1 MEALLDLLLNQEK
14 TLDIIQNLSIYVI
27 YFYPGTISLYVMN
40 FLEAKS
46 LKEDTAYVVKIFA
59 VSYLYNLA
67 LGRFIAY
74 KDNMLLYNIIVIAIS
89 FIMPLLV
96 FKIKFSKWF
105 SSVCLAIGIRT
116 CMTGVP
122 FELIKSN
129 GEEYSCVNVYLKDK
143 YVVLE
148 VKDNGIGVPITM
160 QQKIFERFVQLDKSL
175 SRKKEGSGIGLSL
188 VKILVEIHNGY
199 IELES
204 KEGNGSIFR
213 VYLPNENDNSMIKV
227 KSCNE
232 YNVNIERVYAELSDI
247 YELI

>member
-1 MEALLDLLLNQEK
+1 MWSN
-14 TLDIIQNLSIYVI
+14 IYWKD
-27 YFYPGTISLYVMN
+27 S
-40 FLEAKS
+40 
-46 LKEDTAYVVKIFA
+46 VK
-59 VSYLYNLA
+59 
-67 LGRFIAY
+67 
-74 KDNMLLYNIIVIAIS
+74 
-89 FIMPLLV
+89 
-96 FKIKFSKWF
+96 
-105 SSVCLAIGIRT
+105 
-116 CMTGVP
+116 
-122 FELIKSN
+122 
-129 GEEYSCVNVYLKDK
+129 
-143 YVVLE
+143 
-148 VKDNGIGVPITM
+148 
-160 QQKIFERFVQLDKSL
+160 LDKSL

>member
-1 MEALLDLLLNQEK
+1 
-14 TLDIIQNLSIYVI
+14 
-27 YFYPGTISLYVMN
+27 MN
-40 FLEAKS
+40 RL
-46 LKEDTAYVVKIFA
+46 V
-59 VSYLYNLA
+59 N
-67 LGRFIAY
+67 
-74 KDNMLLYNIIVIAIS
+74 NIIDLTKLDSGALNPNFVNYDIVKLTKYIAESVLSYVEINNVNLTFS
-89 FIMPLLV
+89 SSIEEFIIICDPTFIERIVLNLLSNA
-96 FKIKFSKWF
+96 IKFSKEKGN
-105 SSVCLAIGIRT
+105 ID
-116 CMTGVP
+116 
-122 FELIKSN
+122 
-129 GEEYSCVNVYLKDK
+129 VNVYLKDK

-148 VKDNGIGVPITM
+148 VKDNGIGIPITM

>member
-1 MEALLDLLLNQEK
+1 
-14 TLDIIQNLSIYVI
+14 
-27 YFYPGTISLYVMN
+27 MN
-40 FLEAKS
+40 RL
-46 LKEDTAYVVKIFA
+46 V
-59 VSYLYNLA
+59 N
-67 LGRFIAY
+67 
-74 KDNMLLYNIIVIAIS
+74 NIIDLTKLDSGALNPNFVNYDIVKLTKDIAESVLSYVEINNVNLTFS
-89 FIMPLLV
+89 SSIEEFIIICDPTFIERIVLNLLSNA
-96 FKIKFSKWF
+96 IKFSKEKGN
-105 SSVCLAIGIRT
+105 ID
-116 CMTGVP
+116 
-122 FELIKSN
+122 
-129 GEEYSCVNVYLKDK
+129 VNVYLKDK

-148 VKDNGIGVPITM
+148 VKDNGIGIPITM

>member
-1 MEALLDLLLNQEK
+1 
-14 TLDIIQNLSIYVI
+14 
-27 YFYPGTISLYVMN
+27 MN
-40 FLEAKS
+40 RL
-46 LKEDTAYVVKIFA
+46 V
-59 VSYLYNLA
+59 N
-67 LGRFIAY
+67 
-74 KDNMLLYNIIVIAIS
+74 NIIDLTKLDSGALNPNFVNYDIVKLTKDIAESVLSYVEINNVNLTFS
-89 FIMPLLV
+89 SSIEEFIIICDPTFIERIMLNLLSNA
-96 FKIKFSKWF
+96 IKFSKEKGN
-105 SSVCLAIGIRT
+105 ID
-116 CMTGVP
+116 
-122 FELIKSN
+122 
-129 GEEYSCVNVYLKDK
+129 VNVYLKDK

-148 VKDNGIGVPITM
+148 VKDNGIGIPITM